1 MPINLQPSN
10 EFMIPSEDMVF
21 GFEFKKLGSKRHNS
35 SKIAKESSA
44 LPQLNQS
51 LIPKGADNLR
61 SKSGVGPQCSDLK
74 QKAKQDAEGNIRNRE
89 TTKRSGNERDEL
101 VKHMSNLPGY
111 LLHNDRLENVQE
123 KAFNVGVLDWS
134 RLEKWKHK
142 HIPEEVTN
150 HFTSVNRGES
160 SSRIVTKS
168 SLSAGGREK
177 LDDTKSLRDVR
188 PTNKESLPR
197 SSKLPFENIERF
209 EFSTSETKSIGN
221 EQRRN
226 GSIRRTLDAG
236 NSASKSRHH
245 RVSSSIPYEN
255 VNGKDKDN
263 GKSASKSRHHRV
275 SSSIPYENING
286 KDKDDEYYHK
296 KKERRRKSSCDM
308 IQPSVKSI
316 GKEAS
321 FSSKKTSSG
330 NHESRLKGNQLL
342 ESGSDN
348 SCKNDHSKPS
358 NIVLLYPHETS
369 DSSSSDNFRLSE
381 FRTSSEENC
390 PESSRSSLSYV
401 SVPEED
407 YIGNVG
413 PEIRLSSG
421 RRSVVEHTSFSEP
434 MQHSVST
441 TDPGMQSEA
450 ACFEKDV
457 LENRL
462 SIQSAF
468 SNLIESLDQETAE
481 LTSQKGMN
489 SSSHNR
495 RFSFSLS
502 RIGRSFSFKEGP
514 AVSQFGSKSVCSKSG
529 PVTPESSIRWDN
541 SSKEK
546 TNSQNRSRSSPLR
559 RLLDP
564 IWKHKAA
571 SDTHHHS
578 GESSQKQ
585 KGRMNSVSFR
595 SIGLQKSLQDEKSKV
610 SSIQGLLQLT
620 ITNGMPLFK
629 FVLNDERKI
638 YAATKNSLASQEK
651 NDLGCCFTFYL
662 VNEIKKKSGG
672 WMSHGNK
679 EKSCGYAYNLV
690 AQMKSSTSKI
700 TEAINQNSKRKCM
713 NKEYVLLGV
722 DINQTEQGP
731 PKFIPSMEHAAVV
744 IETLY
749 EKLSNERI
757 HSDYDLHEKGCLKC
771 LADGRCL
778 CRSGE
783 NNISVSSTVI
793 LPGGVHG
800 SPNKGE
806 PSSLIHRWKTGGLC
820 DCGGWDIGCKLLV
833 LHEQKLNSNIQ
844 RSYKPYQDRFQLFVQ
859 EGAEQETPIFTL
871 VPLKNGFYSIEFS
884 STISHLQAFFISVVL
899 LSSRKQQGPLEIGS
913 MREEILKESNSN
925 NNSSRHQGKT
935 PMKYTPIPP
944 LSPVGRV

>member
-21 GFEFKKLGSKRHNS
+21 GFEFKKLGSKRHSS

-44 LPQLNQS
+44 LPQLNRS
-51 LIPKGADNLR
+51 TNPKGADKLR

-89 TTKRSGNERDEL
+89 TAKRSGNRRDEL

-142 HIPEEVTN
+142 HIPEELTN

-160 SSRIVTKS
+160 SSRIVTIS

-177 LDDTKSLRDVR
+177 LDDTKSLRDFR
-188 PTNKESLPR
+188 PTNKESLPQ
-197 SSKLPFENIERF
+197 SSKLPFENIEQL
-209 EFSTSETKSIGN
+209 EFSRSGTKSIGN

-226 GSIRRTLDAG
+226 GSIKRTLDAG

-245 RVSSSIPYEN
+245 GVSSSIPYEN
-255 VNGKDKDN
+255 VNGKN
-263 GKSASKSRHHRV
+263 
-275 SSSIPYENING
+275 
-286 KDKDDEYYHK
+286 KDDEYYHK
-296 KKERRRKSSCDM
+296 KKERNRKSSCDM
-308 IQPSVKSI
+308 IQSSVKSK
-316 GKEAS
+316 GKGAS
-321 FSSKKTSSG
+321 FSSKRMSSD
-330 NHESRLKGNQLL
+330 NNESRIKVNRLL

-358 NIVLLYPHETS
+358 NIVLLYPHETP
-369 DSSSSDNFRLSE
+369 DSSSSDDFRLSE
-381 FRTSSEENC
+381 FRTSSDENC

-413 PEIRLSSG
+413 PEIRRSSG
-421 RRSVVEHTSFSEP
+421 RRSVVEDTSFFGS

-441 TDPGMQSEA
+441 DLGMNLSSAVSEKMPGMQSEA

-489 SSSHNR
+489 PSSHNR

-514 AVSQFGSKSVCSKSG
+514 AVSQFGSKYVCSKSG

-546 TNSQNRSRSSPLR
+546 TNSQNKTRSSPLR

-564 IWKHKAA
+564 IMKYKAA
-571 SDTHHHS
+571 SDTHHS

-595 SIGLQKSLQDEKSKV
+595 SIGLKKSLQDDKGKV

-620 ITNGMPLFK
+620 VTNGMPLFK
-629 FVLNDERKI
+629 FVLNDDRKI

-700 TEAINQNSKRKCM
+700 TEAINQNSKRQCM
-713 NKEYVLLGV
+713 VKEYVLLGV
-722 DINQTEQGP
+722 DVNQTDQGP
-731 PKFIPSMEHAAVV
+731 PKFIPSMELAAVV
-744 IETLY
+744 IETLC

-757 HSDYDLHEKGCLKC
+757 HSDYNLHEKKC
-771 LADGRCL
+771 LADGICL

-783 NNISVSSTVI
+783 NDISFSSTVI

-806 PSSLIHRWKTGGLC
+806 PSSLIHRWKTGGSC

-833 LHEQKLNSNIQ
+833 LHEQNPSSNIQ
-844 RSYKPYQDRFQLFVQ
+844 RTYKPYQDHFQLFVQ

-899 LSSRKQQGPLEIGS
+899 LSSRKQLGSLEIGS
-913 MREEILKESNSN
+913 MREEILKESSSN
-925 NNSSRHQGKT
+925 NNSSRHHGKT
-935 PMKYTPIPP
+935 PMKYTPMPP